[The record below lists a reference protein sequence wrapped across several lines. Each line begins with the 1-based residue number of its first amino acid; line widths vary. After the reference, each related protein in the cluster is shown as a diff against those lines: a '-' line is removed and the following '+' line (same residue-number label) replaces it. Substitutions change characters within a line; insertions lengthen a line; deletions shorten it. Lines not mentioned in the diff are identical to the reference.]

1 MWERPAAAVKVD
13 PHYSWLQ
20 TTSNRQ
26 PAINMP
32 LASQLAINP
41 PLAAQRTKHMDFDKI
56 LLDHGSGGK
65 ISHSLTTDL
74 LLPVFD
80 NPILAELNDGAI
92 FELNGMRMAFST
104 DSYTVDPLFFPGGSI
119 GDLAINGTVND
130 IAMCGA
136 APMYLS
142 VGLILEEGFSRAD
155 LEKII
160 HDMGS
165 AAGKAGITVVTGDT
179 KVVPRGAV
187 DRVFINTSGIG
198 LIPPDVNVASPNAR
212 VGDRIILSGT
222 IADHGITIL
231 TRREGLSFESDLS
244 SDSAPLNHMV
254 KQMFAAST
262 NIHVLRDPTR
272 GGVGTALNEIAE
284 KSTVGIKIYEN
295 ELPLKK
301 EVVAACELL
310 GFDPLYLANEGK
322 LMAFVSR
329 EDTDRVL
336 GAIRANPFGKDA
348 AVIGE
353 VTGDHIGK
361 VIMETRIGGERIVD
375 MLAGEQLPR
384 IC

>member
-1 MWERPAAAVKVD
+1 MK
-13 PHYSWLQ
+13 S
-20 TTSNRQ
+20 
-26 PAINMP
+26 
-32 LASQLAINP
+32 
-41 PLAAQRTKHMDFDKI
+41 DKI

-65 ISHSLTTDL
+65 ISHRLTTEM

-92 FELNGMRMAFST
+92 FELNGNRMAFST
-104 DSYTVDPLFFPGGSI
+104 DSYTVDPIFFPGGNI

-136 APMYLS
+136 TPLYLS
-142 VGLILEEGFSRAD
+142 VGLIIEEGLARAD

-160 HDMGS
+160 NDMGT
-165 AAGKAGITVVTGDT
+165 AAKKADVTVVTGDT
-179 KVVPRGAV
+179 KVVPKGAA
-187 DRVFINTSGIG
+187 DRIFINTSGIG
-198 LIPPDVNVASPNAR
+198 LIPPSVNVASLNAK

-222 IADHGITIL
+222 IADHGIAIL
-231 TRREGLSFESDLS
+231 TSREGLSFKSNLTSDT
-244 SDSAPLNHMV
+244 APLNHMV
-254 KQMFAAST
+254 KQMFAASN

-284 KSTVGIKIYEN
+284 KSQVGIKIYETKI
-295 ELPLKK
+295 PLKK

-322 LMAFVSR
+322 LLSFVAP
-329 EDTDRVL
+329 EDAAAVL
-336 GAIRANPFGKDA
+336 AAIRMNPYGKDA

-353 VTGDHIGK
+353 VIADHSGK
-361 VIMETRIGGERIVD
+361 VFMETRIGGGRLLD